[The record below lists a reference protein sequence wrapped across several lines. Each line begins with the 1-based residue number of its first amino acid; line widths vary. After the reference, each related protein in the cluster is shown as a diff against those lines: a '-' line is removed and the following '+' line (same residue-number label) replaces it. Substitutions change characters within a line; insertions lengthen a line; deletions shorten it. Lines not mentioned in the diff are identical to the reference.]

1 MFWWTNKFP
10 PEIHTALTLN
20 RKILKI
26 LNLKIKRGLLT
37 YKSDLTESSNKGII
51 FLDRKNSVV

>member
-37 YKSDLTESSNKGII
+37 YKSDSLNQAIK
-51 FLDRKNSVV
+51 V